1 MFESLL
7 PASAP
12 ATLKLC
18 SNREFP
24 PTSAGEAGSHAS
36 YGFLGL
42 RLTAGPWKGRRE
54 RAAGP
59 LGYPCIQALPG
70 METEPVS
77 LGRLHLWLF
86 VLCLSLEL
94 GPAVTSLSKNRGWE
108 DKRSIGTR
116 ATCPQE
122 KENEESQKGQGRMT
136 SQLCIYPQ
144 PDPTDGGECRS
155 MLSITD

>member
-36 YGFLGL
+36 YGFLRLG
-42 RLTAGPWKGRRE
+42 LTAGPWKGRRE

-59 LGYPCIQALPG
+59 RSFTGTYSHSQARRQ
-70 METEPVS
+70 TRVS
-77 LGRLHLWLF
+77 LGCLHLWVF
-86 VLCLSLEL
+86 VLYLSRQL
-94 GPAVTSLSKNRGWE
+94 GPVTSLSKNRGWE

-122 KENEESQKGQGRMT
+122 KENEESRERAGKGDAT
-136 SQLCIYPQ
+136 ALYLP
-144 PDPTDGGECRS
+144 
-155 MLSITD
+155 LA